1 MTVHGQNRYGQPMKD
16 KEPHP
21 QQQPGKHAQAQAARR
36 AAKSA
41 DALRAN
47 LMKRKQQTR
56 ARANPEDTSQ
66 END

>member
-1 MTVHGQNRYGQPMKD
+1 MKD